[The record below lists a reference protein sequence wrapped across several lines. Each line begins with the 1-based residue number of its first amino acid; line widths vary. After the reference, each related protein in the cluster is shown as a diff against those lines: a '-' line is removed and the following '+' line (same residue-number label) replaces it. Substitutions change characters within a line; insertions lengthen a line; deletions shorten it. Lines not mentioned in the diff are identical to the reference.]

1 MALVVALSTVAC
13 GGGESTTS
21 PTDAGA
27 VDAKPDAVG
36 DAGADDVIDAGG
48 DDAAVDAGDDAA
60 DVAVDVGDD
69 VTDAATDAG
78 GEDVV
83 DAATDAGGGDASGDG
98 GGDGGVSEPAR
109 AGRALVSA
117 GGVMRSARYRMVSTL
132 GRASGESAMRSGRYL
147 LRGGLVG
154 TIGGGR

>member
-13 GGGESTTS
+13 GSGESTTS
-21 PTDAGA
+21 PTDVGA
-27 VDAKPDAVG
+27 VDVKPDATG
-36 DAGADDVIDAGG
+36 DASVDDVIDAGG
-48 DDAAVDAGDDAA
+48 DDAAVDAGGDAA
-60 DVAVDVGDD
+60 DVAMDLGEDVTDGAIDAGGDD

-78 GEDVV
+78 GDVV
-83 DAATDAGGGDASGDG
+83 SDG

-132 GRASGESAMRSGRYL
+132 GRASGASAMRSGRFV